1 MWPNPQKTEDL
12 VLFTEEILNGKLQF
26 LCNTKIRLHVKMA
39 YFNDPF
45 LMTKK
50 KQQKNKKKKR
60 CMQTH
65 YSLKKWSL
73 KKVFHSKHGPWRRT
87 CCYCRCVYIRKEE
100 TKKKTENTQYLGK
113 TLAHAKRRPWDYPS
127 FLIWERL

>member
-50 KQQKNKKKKR
+50 KQQKNNKKKK
-60 CMQTH
+60 MYANTLFIKKMKFKK
-65 YSLKKWSL
+65 SL
-73 KKVFHSKHGPWRRT
+73 
-87 CCYCRCVYIRKEE
+87 
-100 TKKKTENTQYLGK
+100 
-113 TLAHAKRRPWDYPS
+113 S
-127 FLIWERL
+127 F